1 MLIKISSFGRSLQ
14 FRLVQTDICIL
25 ITVHRKRMRRR
36 KCAATCCV
44 LLKPVEF
51 VRELFPAYNPDV
63 VVKVP
68 PLGKKNRP
76 FELCIDHIISKNMI
90 KSAALPALQ
99 WQKWNG
105 TLLEGTKRLVFCE
118 TTIWGGEQRE
128 ALGSAPNSGLIFPLF
143 LSYQWLDQ
151 AWWMT
156 EGGREGWGSGQN
168 LPPKSPRP
176 AQCEGDKRRLCV
188 SYRRVESGKGG
199 GERWMHWDGA

>member
-1 MLIKISSFGRSLQ
+1 
-14 FRLVQTDICIL
+14 
-25 ITVHRKRMRRR
+25 MRRR

-76 FELCIDHIISKNMI
+76 FELCIHHIISKNMI
-90 KSAALPALQ
+90 KSEELPAVQ

-176 AQCEGDKRRLCV
+176 AQCEGDKRLLCA
-188 SYRRVESGKGG
+188 SYRRVESGEWGAEKVDALGRSMRVPGG
-199 GERWMHWDGA
+199 AMHWQCSETEMYT